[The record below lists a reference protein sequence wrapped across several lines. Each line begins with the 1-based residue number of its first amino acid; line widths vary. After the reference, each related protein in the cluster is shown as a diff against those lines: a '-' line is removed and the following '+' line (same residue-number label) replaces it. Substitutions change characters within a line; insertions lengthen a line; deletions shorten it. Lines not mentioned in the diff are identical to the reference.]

1 MSQLHS
7 TLHIEHYTVFQGGW
21 AADGST
27 DALFTGRLFLFEQ
40 AFTWRK
46 AQVRL
51 MSPHQDLSQKSLL
64 RRAHRVIAS
73 LNRDQVDYL
82 DKIGKDAQF
91 SSGVKLS
98 RTQVLAAMV
107 NVMKRLSLTG
117 EGVTTAK
124 QFEERIVDAIHGAS
138 HHVSQQDRETRRR
151 ISQQGTASP
160 SSGL

>member
-1 MSQLHS
+1 MSL
-7 TLHIEHYTVFQGGW
+7 
-21 AADGST
+21 
-27 DALFTGRLFLFEQ
+27 
-40 AFTWRK
+40 
-46 AQVRL
+46 
-51 MSPHQDLSQKSLL
+51 HQDTSQKSLL

-107 NVMKRLSLTG
+107 NAMKRLSLTG

-124 QFEERIVDAIHGAS
+124 QFEERIIDAMLSNARRMQRHDNGA
-138 HHVSQQDRETRRR
+138 
-151 ISQQGTASP
+151 
-160 SSGL
+160 